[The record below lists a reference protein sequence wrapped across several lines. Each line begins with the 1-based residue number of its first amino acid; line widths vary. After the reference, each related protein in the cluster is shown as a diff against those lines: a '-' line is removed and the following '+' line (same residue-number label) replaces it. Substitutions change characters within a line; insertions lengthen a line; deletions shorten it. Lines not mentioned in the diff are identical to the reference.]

1 MLTGW
6 DIDILTEEE
15 ESERRQK
22 EFIARSERFIEA
34 LDVDE
39 VIAHLLVTEGFSSVE
54 EVAYVPVDDVAGIE
68 GFDEELAGQLQQRA
82 RNFLDAEST
91 RLEEQRRT
99 LGVTDELAGLNGLSP
114 EMLIKL
120 GENDVKTMEDFADL
134 ASDELTD
141 PAEGFF
147 ASFEMREPEANE
159 LIMSARVAAGWF
171 TEEELRAAELEKLAA
186 EEESAGSCRRAK
198 RNHGGLSQGSPLWQ
212 QTQLLDKTG
221 HDGEAL
227 KEVDSH
233 RRCIFFQRHQTEG
246 RTAAIR
252 HRSGQFSRPGP
263 VGTAAG
269 KRNLVERGPN

>member
-1 MLTGW
+1 MMSRVLKVSMKSLP
-6 DIDILTEEE
+6 D
-15 ESERRQK
+15 SCSN
-22 EFIARSERFIEA
+22 AP
-34 LDVDE
+34 
-39 VIAHLLVTEGFSSVE
+39 VTSWTRKV
-54 EVAYVPVDDVAGIE
+54 
-68 GFDEELAGQLQQRA
+68 
-82 RNFLDAEST
+82 T

-171 TEEELRAAELEKLAA
+171 NRRGIARGPNSKSWRLKRKRWKLPPSKTKPWGPESGIATMAA
-186 EEESAGSCRRAK
+186 
-198 RNHGGLSQGSPLWQ
+198 
-212 QTQLLDKTG
+212 TQLLDKTG
-221 HDGEAL
+221 HDGESLERGGFAPSL
-227 KEVDSH
+227 H
-233 RRCIFFQRHQTEG
+233 FFQRHQTEG